1 MSITDGINAA
11 CSDATGNRTLAQ
23 LRSAVLDALGMKL
36 PTTVTATRSL
46 SNLRD
51 DLAYRLGM
59 GDQLSGL
66 SSGFTGQLNSAI
78 NEAQIYLWRRL
89 QIAASPT
96 RMTLDADLTGLD
108 YPPVLDQATAMLKA
122 HDGAPDAK
130 FYREQVEDYVARHP
144 PGLSAT
150 IDRFLID
157 AQVQLYRR
165 YDALRTER
173 FYSWPLTANQHM
185 YVIAN
190 YDEQNAPQ
198 SCPKGIDPSKVTWV
212 GCEISGDWYP
222 LREGIPP
229 ELYTQSSSGRPQRY
243 EIDQAIRLWPKPS
256 TTSGNLVVKGH
267 FGLEAFSAD
276 NHTTTINDQLV
287 YLLAVANAKG
297 LYRQPDAQGYVQ
309 QMEVLL
315 ANIVAGTHLTSR
327 YIPGA
332 QSRGDGVYTLPAPS
346 VPFA

>member
-1 MSITDGINAA
+1 MSITDAIQCA
-11 CSDATGNRTLAQ
+11 CSDTTGNRTLAQ
-23 LRSAVLDALGMKL
+23 LRTAVLNALGMTL

-46 SNLRD
+46 VNLRN

-59 GDQLSGL
+59 GDQISGL
-66 SSGFTGQLNSAI
+66 SAGFTAQLSSAI
-78 NEAQIYLWRRL
+78 NEAQVYLWRRL
-89 QIAASPT
+89 QLSSTPT
-96 RMTLDADLTGLD
+96 RMSADGDLTQLD
-108 YPPVLDQATAMLKA
+108 YPVVLDQATAMMKA

-130 FYREQVEDYVARHP
+130 FYREQVEDFISRHP

-173 FYSWPLTANQHM
+173 FYSWPLTADEGLYDLDDN
-185 YVIAN
+185 
-190 YDEQNAPQ
+190 DEQNAPQ
-198 SCPKGIDPSKVTWV
+198 SCTKLLDPGKVSWV
-212 GCEISGDWYP
+212 GIEIDGDWYP
-222 LREGIPP
+222 LYEGIAP
-229 ELYTQSSSGRPQRY
+229 ELNTNSQTGRPQRY
-243 EIDQAIRLWPKPS
+243 EIDQCIRLWPIPS
-256 TTSGNLVVKGH
+256 ETNGNLVIKGH
-267 FGLEAFSAD
+267 FGPESFSSD
-276 NHTTTINDQLV
+276 NHTTTINDQLI

-297 LYRQPDAQGYVQ
+297 LYRQPDAQAYVQ

-315 ANIVAGTHLTSR
+315 ANIVAGTHLTRR

-332 QSRGDGVYTLPAPS
+332 STGYDGKYVQPVPS